1 MVDLKNGLA
10 QFNIYAG
17 LVLLTFGI
25 FGNVSNII
33 VFYKTNLQ
41 HPTTHILFCT
51 SCASLLYLSMGLFS
65 RLMTS
70 GFLID
75 WTTINMDWCRGR
87 LYFAH
92 VLVLLSVLYMCYASI
107 NQFFSTS
114 HKEKL
119 RRLSNLSRARW
130 ATLIILIFCF
140 LHYLPLAILAQQIP
154 NSNGGWVCNNLVNPY
169 LREYIQYFGVPI
181 LLSIA
186 PILFLIIVG
195 VLTYRNISTLQCVNA
210 RQRAQRHLVSMILL
224 QTASI
229 TIGSVP
235 YGLQALY
242 SAITVNVVKNSDRKT
257 IEDAIFQIVNT
268 IYYIPHAFS
277 FFIYLISSATFR
289 SRVRIIF
296 HIPSRENRVIPLQP
310 IDTRLRELHIRK
322 DPIYTLA

>member
-1 MVDLKNGLA
+1 MADLSHAIA
-10 QFNIYAG
+10 QFNIYVG
-17 LVLLTFGI
+17 IVFLTFGI

-41 HPTTHILFCT
+41 HPTAYILFCS
-51 SCASLLYLSMGLFS
+51 SCASLLYLLEGLLT
-65 RLMTS
+65 RVITT

-92 VLVLLSVLYMCYASI
+92 VFVLISVLYMCCASI

-114 HKEKL
+114 QKEKL
-119 RRLSNLSRARW
+119 RRLSNLTSARCE
-130 ATLIILIFCF
+130 TIIIPIFCF

-154 NSNGGWVCNNLVNPY
+154 NGTGGLVCNSLVNPY
-169 LREYIQYFGVPI
+169 LRGYIQYFVVPI

-195 VLTYRNISTLQCVNA
+195 VLTYRNVSMLHGANA

-224 QTASI
+224 QTVSI

-242 SAITVNVVKNSDRKT
+242 SAITTNIVKNSDRKA

-268 IYYIPHAFS
+268 IYYFPHAFS
-277 FFIYLISSATFR
+277 FFVYLISSTTFHDQ
-289 SRVRIIF
+289 VRTIF
-296 HIPSRENRVIPLQP
+296 HVPLRENRVVPLLP
-310 IDTRLRELHIRK
+310 IGTGLRTLHIREG
-322 DPIYTLA
+322 PIQTLS